1 MLFSSSVFL
10 FIFLPAVLLGHFL
23 LRGQRARNLL
33 LLAASLFFYAWG
45 EPVYVL
51 LMLFSICANY
61 LLGRGIDAKRGRGID
76 AKRGR
81 GRKALLV
88 LAVVVDL
95 GILFVFKYL
104 NFTIENLNALLGLR
118 IAPVKLSLPIGISF
132 FTFQALSYCIDVY
145 RGTAEV
151 QRNLLDLGLYIS
163 FFPQLIAGPI
173 VRYNT
178 VAQQIRSRSV
188 DAEGFQQ
195 GVKRFIL
202 GFAKKILL
210 ANNLSIAAEEAFS
223 LAGTGELTTAL
234 AWLGSLS
241 YSLQIYFDFSGYSDM
256 AIGLGRMFG
265 FRFEENFNYPYIS
278 RSVSEFWKRW
288 HISLGRWFRDYIY
301 FPLGGSRVSKAKLLR
316 NLFAV
321 WLFTGIWHGAAWQF
335 IVWGLMYGLL
345 VAFEKLSGV
354 PGRLR
359 TRAGRGLYAA
369 LTMLIVNAGWVL
381 FGAESFAGALTQLG
395 AMLGIHAAAPSA
407 LAGFLLRESWVFL
420 AAGVLFSTPVV
431 SRALAKLRAGRE
443 DKPLLILGETALYM
457 LLLVLCV
464 SYLAMGSHNPFIYF
478 NF

>member
-61 LLGRGIDAKRGRGID
+61 LLGRGIDAKRGRG
-76 AKRGR
+76 
-81 GRKALLV
+81 RKALLV

-104 NFTIENLNALLGLR
+104 DFTIENLNALLGLR
-118 IAPVKLSLPIGISF
+118 LEPVKLSLPIGISF

-210 ANNLSIAAEEAFS
+210 ANNLSIAAERAFA
-223 LAGTGELTTAL
+223 LAGAGEISTAL
-234 AWLGSLS
+234 AWLGSIS
-241 YSLQIYFDFSGYSDM
+241 YTLQIYFDFSGYSDM

-301 FPLGGSRVSKAKLLR
+301 FPLGGSRVNKTKLLR

-335 IVWGLMYGLL
+335 IVWGLGYGVL
-345 VAFEKLSGV
+345 VAFEKLTGV
-354 PGRLR
+354 PDRLR

-369 LTMLIVNAGWVL
+369 LTLLIVNAGWVL

-395 AMLGIHAAAPSA
+395 AMLGIRAAAPSA
-407 LAGFLLRESWVFL
+407 QAGFLFRESWVFL
-420 AAGVLFSTPVV
+420 AAGVLFSTPLA
-431 SRALAKLRAGRE
+431 SRAVAKLRAGRE
-443 DKPLLILGETALYM
+443 DKPLLILGETALYL
-457 LLLVLCV
+457 LLLVLSV

>member
-45 EPVYVL
+45 EPVYVF

-61 LLGRGIDAKRGRGID
+61 LLGRGIDARLGK
-76 AKRGR
+76 A
-81 GRKALLV
+81 RKALLV
-88 LAVVVDL
+88 LAAVVNL

-104 NFTIENLNALLGLR
+104 DFTIENLNILLGLQ
-118 IAPVKLSLPIGISF
+118 IAPVHLRLPIGISF

-151 QRNLLDLGLYIS
+151 QQNILDLGLYIS

-178 VAQQIRSRSV
+178 VAEQIRSRTV

-202 GFAKKILL
+202 GLAKKILL
-210 ANNLSIAAEEAFS
+210 ANNLSIAAERAFA
-223 LAGTGELTTAL
+223 LAGSGEISVAL
-234 AWLGSLS
+234 AWLGSVS
-241 YSLQIYFDFSGYSDM
+241 YTLQIYFDFSGYSDM

-301 FPLGGSRVSKAKLLR
+301 FPLGGSRVDKAKLLR

-335 IVWGLMYGLL
+335 IVWGLGYGLL
-345 VAFEKLSGV
+345 VAFEKFTGI
-354 PGRLR
+354 PDRLR
-359 TRAGRGLYAA
+359 TRLGKGLYAA
-369 LTMLIVNAGWVL
+369 VTLLIVNAGWVL
-381 FGAESFAGALTQLG
+381 FGAESFAGAMTQLG
-395 AMLGIHAAAPSA
+395 AMLGIRAAAPSA
-407 LAGFLLRESWVFL
+407 LAGFLFRESWVFL
-420 AAGVLFSTPVV
+420 AAGVLFSTPLV
-431 SRALAKLRAGRE
+431 SRGLRNLRAGRE
-443 DKPLLILGETALYM
+443 ERPLLILGETALYL
-457 LLLVLCV
+457 LLLVLSV

-478 NF
+478 TF

>member
-45 EPVYVL
+45 EPVYVF

-61 LLGRGIDAKRGRGID
+61 VLGRGIDAKQ
-76 AKRGR
+76 GR

-88 LAVVVDL
+88 LAVAVDL

-104 NFTIENLNALLGLR
+104 DFTIENLNALLGLR
-118 IAPVKLSLPIGISF
+118 IAPVRLSLPIGISF

-145 RGTAEV
+145 RGAAEV
-151 QRNLLDLGLYIS
+151 QRNILDLGLYIS

-178 VAQQIRSRSV
+178 VANQIRQRTV

-195 GVKRFIL
+195 GVKRFIIGL
-202 GFAKKILL
+202 AKKILL
-210 ANNLSIAAEEAFS
+210 ANNLSIAAERAFA
-223 LAGTGELTTAL
+223 LAGAGEISTAL
-234 AWLGSLS
+234 AWLGSIS
-241 YSLQIYFDFSGYSDM
+241 YTLQIYFDFSGYSDM

-301 FPLGGSRVSKAKLLR
+301 FPLGGSRVNRAKLLR
-316 NLFAV
+316 NLCAV

-335 IVWGLMYGLL
+335 IVWGLGYGVL
-345 VAFEKLSGV
+345 VAFEKLSGL

-359 TRAGRGLYAA
+359 SRWGKGFYAL
-369 LTMLIVNAGWVL
+369 LTLLIVNAGWVL

-407 LAGFLLRESWVFL
+407 LAGFLFRESWAFL
-420 AAGVLFSTPVV
+420 AAGVLFSTPLA
-431 SRALAKLRAGRE
+431 SRSLAKLRAGRE
-443 DKPLLILGETALYM
+443 DKPLLILGETALY
-457 LLLVLCV
+457 LLLLLLCV

>member
-10 FIFLPAVLLGHFL
+10 FIFLPAVLLGYYL

-33 LLAASLFFYAWG
+33 LLGASLLFYAWG
-45 EPVYVL
+45 EPVYVF

-61 LLGRGIDAKRGRGID
+61 LLGRGIDAKRGG
-76 AKRGR
+76 
-81 GRKALLV
+81 GRKTLLI
-88 LAVVVDL
+88 LAVVLNL
-95 GILFVFKYL
+95 GLLFVFKYL
-104 NFTIENLNALLGLR
+104 NFTIGNLNALLGLH
-118 IAPVKLSLPIGISF
+118 IPPVELSLPIGISF

-151 QRNLLDLGLYIS
+151 QRNILDLGLSIP

-173 VRYNT
+173 VRYNS
-178 VAQQIRSRSV
+178 VAEQIRRRTV
-188 DAEGFQQ
+188 DAEGFQE
-195 GVKRFIL
+195 GVMRFIL

-210 ANNLSIAAEEAFS
+210 ANNLSVAAERAFA
-223 LAGTGELTTAL
+223 LAGAGELSTTM

-301 FPLGGSRVSKAKLLR
+301 FPLGGSRVGKGKLLR

-321 WLFTGIWHGAAWQF
+321 WLFTGVWHGAAWQF

-345 VAFEKLSGV
+345 VAFERLSGI

-359 TRAGRGLYAA
+359 TKAGRGLYAL
-369 LTMLIVNAGWVL
+369 LTLLIVNAGWVL
-381 FGAESFAGALTQLG
+381 FGAQSFDAALCQLG
-395 AMLGIHAAAPSA
+395 AMLGLSAAGAADPA
-407 LAGFLLRESWVFL
+407 RFLFSESWVFL
-420 AAGVLFSTPVV
+420 AAGAVLSTPLIP
-431 SRALAKLRAGRE
+431 RALRKLTAGRE
-443 DKPLLILGETALYM
+443 DRPLVAVGRAALY
-457 LLLVLCV
+457 LLLLALSV
-464 SYLAMGSHNPFIYF
+464 SFLAMGSHNPFIYF
-478 NF
+478 TF

>member
-45 EPVYVL
+45 EPVYVF

-61 LLGRGIDAKRGRGID
+61 ALGRGIDAKQ
-76 AKRGR
+76 GR

-88 LAVVVDL
+88 LAVAVDL

-104 NFTIENLNALLGLR
+104 DFTIENLNALLGLR
-118 IAPVKLSLPIGISF
+118 IAPVRLSLPIGISF

-145 RGTAEV
+145 RGAAEV
-151 QRNLLDLGLYIS
+151 QRNILDLGLYIS

-178 VAQQIRSRSV
+178 VAQQIRQRTV

-195 GVKRFIL
+195 GVKRFIIGL
-202 GFAKKILL
+202 AKKILL
-210 ANNLSIAAEEAFS
+210 ANNLSIAAERAFA
-223 LAGTGELTTAL
+223 LAGAGEISTAL
-234 AWLGSLS
+234 AWLGSIS
-241 YSLQIYFDFSGYSDM
+241 YTLQIYFDFSGYSDM

-301 FPLGGSRVSKAKLLR
+301 FPLGGSRVSRAKLLR

-335 IVWGLMYGLL
+335 IVWGLGYGVL
-345 VAFEKLSGV
+345 VAFEKLSGL

-359 TRAGRGLYAA
+359 TRAGKGLYAL
-369 LTMLIVNAGWVL
+369 LTLLIVNAGWVL

-395 AMLGIHAAAPSA
+395 AMLGIRAAAPSA
-407 LAGFLLRESWVFL
+407 LAGFLFRESWAFL
-420 AAGVLFSTPVV
+420 AAGVLFSTPLA
-431 SRALAKLRAGRE
+431 SRGLAKLRAGRE
-443 DKPLLILGETALYM
+443 DKPLLILGETALYL

>member
-45 EPVYVL
+45 EPVYVF

-61 LLGRGIDAKRGRGID
+61 ALGRGIDAKQ
-76 AKRGR
+76 GR

-88 LAVVVDL
+88 LAVAVDL

-104 NFTIENLNALLGLR
+104 DFTIENLNALLGLR
-118 IAPVKLSLPIGISF
+118 IAPVRLSLPIGISF

-151 QRNLLDLGLYIS
+151 QRNILDLGLYIS

-178 VAQQIRSRSV
+178 VAQQIRQRTV
-188 DAEGFQQ
+188 DAEGFRQ
-195 GVKRFIL
+195 GVKRFIIGL
-202 GFAKKILL
+202 AKKILL
-210 ANNLSIAAEEAFS
+210 ANNLSIAAERAFA
-223 LAGTGELTTAL
+223 LAGAGEISTAQ
-234 AWLGSLS
+234 AWLGSIS
-241 YSLQIYFDFSGYSDM
+241 YTLQIYFDFSGYSDM

-301 FPLGGSRVSKAKLLR
+301 FPLGGSRVNKAKLLR

-335 IVWGLMYGLL
+335 IVWGLGYGVL
-345 VAFEKLSGV
+345 VAFEKLSGL

-359 TRAGRGLYAA
+359 TRAGKGLYAL
-369 LTMLIVNAGWVL
+369 LTLLIVNAGWVL

-395 AMLGIHAAAPSA
+395 AMLGIRAAAPSA
-407 LAGFLLRESWVFL
+407 LAGFLFRESWVFL
-420 AAGVLFSTPVV
+420 AAGILFSTPLA
-431 SRALAKLRAGRE
+431 SRSLAKLRAGRE
-443 DKPLLILGETALYM
+443 DKPLLILGETALYL